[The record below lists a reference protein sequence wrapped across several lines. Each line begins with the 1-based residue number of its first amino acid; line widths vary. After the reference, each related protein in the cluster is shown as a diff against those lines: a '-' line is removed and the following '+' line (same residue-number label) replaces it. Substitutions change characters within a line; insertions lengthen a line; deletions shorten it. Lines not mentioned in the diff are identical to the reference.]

1 MWPIP
6 SASQAENSPWVGSSS
21 APRSDSPTHCSLQ
34 LLAFL
39 AELLILS
46 SQPFFCKKWLIFSMN
61 SFLSLFY
68 DYKKLATQR
77 PMFILNCSHSSSKLW
92 VFSLI
97 QLSWKLHGF
106 PMIWLRFTTVES
118 GLTLLPLS
126 FSLYFSQSFPSLSL
140 FKIHRSHLVVER
152 VYYYHLKPFRCL
164 NKGSYRNITNF
175 IFSLQVSPHLKNFL
189 LDGDKR

>member
-21 APRSDSPTHCSLQ
+21 APRSNSPTHCSLQ

-126 FSLYFSQSFPSLSL
+126 SSISPSPFPHCLSL
-140 FKIHRSHLVVER
+140 RFIEAIWWLRGSTITTLNLSDVLTKGLTETSLISSLASRSHL
-152 VYYYHLKPFRCL
+152 
-164 NKGSYRNITNF
+164 T
-175 IFSLQVSPHLKNFL
+175 
-189 LDGDKR
+189 